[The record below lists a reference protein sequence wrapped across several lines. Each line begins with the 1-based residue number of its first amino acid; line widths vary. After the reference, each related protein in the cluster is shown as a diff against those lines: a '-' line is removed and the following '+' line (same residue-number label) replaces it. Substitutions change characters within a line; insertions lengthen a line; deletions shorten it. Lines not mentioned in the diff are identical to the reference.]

1 MVKSPSFFFINK
13 NKQTKHENYKRNFT
27 LHLAAATK
35 FIRINND
42 AFYVA
47 TRNKRK
53 L

>member
-1 MVKSPSFFFINK
+1 MVIPPSFFFINK
-13 NKQTKHENYKRNFT
+13 NKQTNHENFKRNFT
-27 LHLAAATK
+27 LHLAATTK

-47 TRNKRK
+47 TRIERK